1 MSELKRTEY
10 PSTNKPW
17 MRYYA
22 HKTVTPI
29 PNCTAYEL
37 LRQNN
42 EAYLND
48 IALNYFDRK
57 ITYGELLSEIDGAA
71 ASFYALGIRQGDI
84 VIVCSVN
91 MPETVYTLYGL
102 NRLGAVINLV
112 DPRTNEETLHHYI
125 DECNAKLVLTVDLA
139 YPIIKKAVKGSTAR
153 QIITV
158 SPGDSLPGTK
168 KLLYRLKNRPLKG
181 EPGTLTWPEFVEKG
195 SGVEPVYA
203 SFHENACAII
213 AHTGGTTGIP
223 KGVMVSNENI
233 NAVTHDYRYTGIPFA
248 RQERYFN
255 DLPPFI
261 IYGLTIALHTTLC
274 YGQEV
279 VLYPVFDSKGFPK
292 LFRKYRPNHF
302 SALTDHLRCL
312 IGDSKVE
319 KMDLSFLITPAMGGD
334 SLNIDTEQTVNN
346 FLRAHGCRYQVVKG
360 YGMTELCATA
370 CTSFAEAN
378 ALGSVGIPLVS
389 NTVKIVDLD
398 SQEELPCGQ
407 TGEIWISGPS
417 TMLGYYKNPKA
428 TAEVIITDTSGI
440 RWVRTGDLGHM
451 NEDGLLFHDGRI
463 RRIYLTAV
471 EGQPAKIFPGL
482 VEDAIKSSPA
492 VAECMVVGRTTGN
505 STYYE
510 SVAFVILK
518 EGWGENTVETELD
531 KLCIQ
536 QVPSYMRPVEYRF
549 VSEFPY
555 TPIGKVNYRA
565 LEELAKMKR

>member
-1 MSELKRTEY
+1 MSSSQKTGY
-10 PSTNKPW
+10 PSIDKPW

-22 HKTVTPI
+22 RKTVTPI
-29 PNCTAYEL
+29 PKCTAYEL

-42 EAYLND
+42 EAYAND
-48 IALNYFDRK
+48 IALNYYDHK
-57 ITYGELLSEIDGAA
+57 ITYKELLDEIDHTA
-71 ASFYALGIRQGDI
+71 ASFYALGIRQGDT
-84 VIVCSVN
+84 VLVCSVN

-102 NRLGAVINLV
+102 NRLGAIINLV
-112 DPRTNEETLHHYI
+112 DPRTNEETLRHYI
-125 DECNAKLVLTVDLA
+125 NESAAKIVLTVDLA
-139 YPIIKKAVKGSTAR
+139 YPIIKKAVKGSSAK
-153 QIITV
+153 QIIIV
-158 SPGDSLPGTK
+158 SPSDSLPSVK
-168 KLLYRLKNRPLKG
+168 KFLYKLKRRPLKVEAG
-181 EPGTLTWPEFVEKG
+181 MLSWSMFMEKG
-195 SGVEPVYA
+195 AGVNPVYA
-203 SFHENACAII
+203 EFQENACAII

-233 NAVTHDYRYTGIPFA
+233 NAVTHDYLYTGIPFA

-302 SALTDHLRCL
+302 SALTDHLRYL
-312 IGDSKVE
+312 IADSKVK

-334 SLNIDTEQTVNN
+334 TLNMDTEQTVND
-346 FLRAHGCRYQVVKG
+346 FLHAHGCRYQVVKG

-370 CTSFAEAN
+370 CTSFVEAN

-398 SQEELPCGQ
+398 SKKELPYGQ

-417 TMLGYYKNPKA
+417 VMMGYYKNPEA
-428 TAEVIITDTSGI
+428 TAETIITDTSSI

-482 VEDAIKSSPA
+482 VEDVVKSSPA
-492 VAECMVVGRTTGN
+492 VADCMVVGRTAGS

-518 EGWGENTVETELD
+518 EGWDEGNVEVELN

-549 VSEFPY
+549 VSEFPH
-555 TPIGKVNYRA
+555 TPIGKVDYRA
-565 LEELAKMKR
+565 LEELAKIKR